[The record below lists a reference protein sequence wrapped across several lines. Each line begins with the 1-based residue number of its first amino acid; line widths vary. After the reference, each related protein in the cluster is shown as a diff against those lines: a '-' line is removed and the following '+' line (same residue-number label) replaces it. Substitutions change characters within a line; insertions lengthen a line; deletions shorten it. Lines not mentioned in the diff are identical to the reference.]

1 MSFLYRHDQ
10 VSELDTR
17 IIVRQIARGLQY
29 LHSKGVVHRDL
40 KPENV
45 LLAYSSRIAYHRV
58 MLADFGTSAVP
69 RRSRMMTFV
78 GTKEYRA
85 P

>member
-10 VSELDTR
+10 ISELDAR
-17 IIVRQIARGLQY
+17 IIIRQMVRGLHY
-29 LHSKGVVHRDL
+29 LHTKGVVHRDL

-45 LLAYSSRIAYHRV
+45 LFAYSSRIAYHRI
-58 MLADFGTSAVP
+58 MLSDFGTSAVP
-69 RRSRMMTFV
+69 HRSRMMTFV
-78 GTKEYRA
+78 GTMEYQA

>member
-1 MSFLYRHDQ
+1 MARHDRLP
-10 VSELDTR
+10 EFDIRL
-17 IIVRQIARGLQY
+17 IVRQITRGLSY

-45 LLAYSSRIAYHRV
+45 LLAYSPKIAYHRV
-58 MLADFGTSAVP
+58 MLSDFGACAVP
-69 RRSRMMTFV
+69 HRSRMMTMI
-78 GTKEYRA
+78 GTYDYLA